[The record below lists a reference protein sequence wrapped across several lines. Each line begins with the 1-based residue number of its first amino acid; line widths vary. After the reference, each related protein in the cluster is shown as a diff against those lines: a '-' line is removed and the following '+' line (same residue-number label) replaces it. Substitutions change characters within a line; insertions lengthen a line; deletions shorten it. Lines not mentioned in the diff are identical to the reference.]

1 MRIYIYNNYGEQY
14 EIKSIEYTQFNG
26 KDTIIDYEKDGITN
40 TARFDDWLSIQQILD
55 ELKEIIEK

>member
-14 EIKSIEYTQFNG
+14 EIKSIDYTQFNG
-26 KDTIIDYEKDGITN
+26 KDTIIDYGKDGITY
-40 TARFDDWLSIQQILD
+40 TARFDGWLSIQQILD

>member
-26 KDTIIDYEKDGITN
+26 KDTIIDYEKDSITY
-40 TARFDDWLSIQQILD
+40 TARFDGWLSIQQILD